1 MSAMSEVRVAGRRFQ
16 CLVCAGTGFSYREI
30 KLNTSGMSFMNLD
43 WANKSGTGVICD
55 ACGYVHTFAKQVE
68 WRHATDPERP

>member
-1 MSAMSEVRVAGRRFQ
+1 MSEVRVAGRPLQ
-16 CLVCAGTGFSYREI
+16 CLVCAGTEFSYREI

-55 ACGYVHTFAKQVE
+55 GCGFVHTFAGPVE
-68 WRHATDPERP
+68 WHDPERT